1 MVANHQ
7 CGSSSKGGSQLAIL
21 QNPCTAADFGPLCDL
36 QDGGSRIFVFR
47 CVAVVHLISQPARQI
62 HRRLC
67 AFHTIQYRPER
78 EHEMRTP
85 LFALLLLLTSCA
97 DFQPKAA
104 QQAAQPHI
112 KRTLAQAD
120 VKRPVAPKERQR
132 IQNDADDAECRS
144 HGVKP
149 GSSAYLACRMII
161 ANRRPTEIAQAQ

>member
-1 MVANHQ
+1 
-7 CGSSSKGGSQLAIL
+7 
-21 QNPCTAADFGPLCDL
+21 
-36 QDGGSRIFVFR
+36 
-47 CVAVVHLISQPARQI
+47 
-62 HRRLC
+62 
-67 AFHTIQYRPER
+67 
-78 EHEMRTP
+78 MRTP

-97 DFQPKAA
+97 DYQPKAS
-104 QQAAQPHI
+104 QQAAQPQAQTHI
-112 KRTLAQAD
+112 KRTVAQAD